1 MYANGQGVPKD
12 YEKAVKWFRLAAEQ
26 GNADALKNLGEMY
39 ANAQGVPPDYVLSY
53 MWLTV
58 GKANLTVSTKM
69 TAAQIELA
77 QKLARHCEE
86 SNYKQCG
93 DRLNVSAYIR
103 ADGVAE
109 GGTYAVPVVVKRSH
123 YFGLCRDVE
132 QQT

>member
-93 DRLNVSAYIR
+93 DQFSVSISS
-103 ADGVAE
+103 VPMQLE
-109 GGTYAVPVVVKRSH
+109 GGTYVVPVLNKRRH
-123 YFGLCRDVE
+123 YFGLYR
-132 QQT
+132 